1 MSRDTSKKYPA
12 HTDHKRPLNY
22 ADNTDLSSVDRE
34 LVINF
39 ELSEKEFRCYK
50 RLEPYKKA
58 EIIHLLAERRRLNN
72 FVKNHLNEEINKQFG
87 PLMQLFFPSEHSLKY
102 ALQKVDEIEEDINKH
117 LGEGLHI
124 FDPATTKRNRLEI
137 LLNTAYSYQEVL
149 KNKIAKTGR
158 SALKGSALVQAEE
171 KLEAVAGII
180 NELHLQLN
188 RSEYFMHSNDIMQ
201 TKDSELN
208 SFISKIKAIGI
219 ADFTPKANK
228 THTTI
233 FSISFFTAIYEK
245 ISPNNSHTSQD
256 TSEESEEEAE
266 TKHNTTKPRR

>member
-1 MSRDTSKKYPA
+1 MSRDTSKKHPVQIVN
-12 HTDHKRPLNY
+12 KRPLNY
-22 ADNTDLSSVDRE
+22 ADNTNLSSVDRE

-39 ELSEKEFRCYK
+39 ELSEKEFRSYK

-58 EIIHLLAERRRLNN
+58 EIIHLLAERRRLND

-117 LGEGLHI
+117 LGEGLYI
-124 FDPATTKRNRLEI
+124 FDPATTKRNRIEI

-149 KNKIAKTGR
+149 EKKIAKTGR
-158 SALKGSALVQAEE
+158 SALKGNALIQTEE
-171 KLEAVAGII
+171 KLEAITGII
-180 NELHLQLN
+180 KELHLQLD
-188 RSEYFMHSNDIMQ
+188 RSEYFMHSEDIMQ

-208 SFISKIKAIGI
+208 LFISKIKAIGI

-245 ISPNNSHTSQD
+245 ISPNNAPTSED
-256 TSEESEEEAE
+256 ASEESEQVAE
-266 TKHNTTKPRR
+266 TKESTTKPRR